1 MLLKR
6 LQGFQWRPLMRLYSS
21 ELVHKDSFIENLRKN
36 FKEDELSGVVVP
48 TFKKAMLYPDDIAI
62 KDISGEFTYFQ
73 LFITA
78 KKLAIQIS
86 NFCGSASQMNVIFLC
101 SNNAL
106 WIVMQWACWISG
118 QVAVPLEPN
127 HAIDELL
134 GQATDCKAHLVIGTP
149 DSETITQELAQKLQ
163 SASIVVDHSFVPTKE
178 SISSTA
184 MYARQ
189 LVGRDN
195 DLIPESMLPND
206 YYNNA
211 PAMLLYTPSSSYCR
225 NGVILT
231 YRNIEAQMDC
241 LTASWQLNASDSML
255 PIISM
260 NRMHAAIGALLGVGG
275 NIVLHQK
282 FESHIAW
289 RSLLDINSPS
299 KQRVNIFLAMP
310 IVFKRLIT
318 EYEKMFAQDSRM
330 VEYIINH
337 CKHKIRLMATG
348 FGLLPETVFYRW
360 RDLTG
365 HNIYEYYGLL
375 ETGLVLGPVLGK
387 QTLSDNANYYPGTLG
402 APLVGVTARLVN
414 SQGEQLV
421 SSTSSKSEAKSSVD
435 PVLPGSVV
443 GELEIAGVHLYPL
456 RVSTNQPL
464 LEQTTN
470 QFIKTGDICAY
481 QSGCFHFLSK
491 STDVFNVGGYKIY
504 GSEIKKALISHP
516 GINDVAVLG
525 IPNKLW
531 GHRLGVICIL
541 SPDSKID
548 VETIKTYCYSQLPS
562 HKRPTIF
569 KTIVAK

>member
-62 KDISGEFTYFQ
+62 KDIS
-73 LFITA
+73 
-78 KKLAIQIS
+78 
-86 NFCGSASQMNVIFLC
+86 GSASQMNVIFLC